1 MDIKKLLYEIINSKT
16 YYSYIAIEKLI
27 FIMLNDYL
35 VKQGKNCLLH
45 FRSQNFIYDI
55 LLPDGIDNI
64 TGKVAVEIKMYRNP
78 HMSKKIIY
86 NIMDKILMKGQEIDA
101 LLFIIVNE
109 IPEAIRKKIL
119 EKENKLNFE
128 LLIWDIDNLIDIF
141 KSNEKLFIETYNNLN
156 TVLLQDTISSG
167 IARKNETYLEKRKK
181 YIQQLHEDYKK
192 DNIVLFLGAGASK
205 DAKIATW
212 ETLVSE
218 LFVALI
224 DKQLKA
230 NHIKMREEDK
240 KKILRE
246 IVNQNGSSPLLQ
258 TRFLRNGFEDDFVK
272 LVGEILYKNA
282 VETSDTLEEIGQ
294 LCIPNRGKIGVQAI
308 INYNFDDLI
317 EKNLKRLRVEYHSIY
332 GEGMIPDSGELGI
345 YHVHGFLPQDKD
357 GYENLTKSLLVFS
370 EEGYHK
376 LLLESYNWA
385 NISQLNFIIN
395 NTCVFIGLSMTD
407 PNMRRLLEVAVQK
420 RIEEDGMC
428 KHYAIISRFNIK
440 DSEEVDAIKSF
451 ERVNESLQESFFR
464 ELGINVIWIDTF
476 NEIPIILKQI
486 KGSLEQL

>member
-1 MDIKKLLYEIINSKT
+1 
-16 YYSYIAIEKLI
+16 
-27 FIMLNDYL
+27 
-35 VKQGKNCLLH
+35 
-45 FRSQNFIYDI
+45 
-55 LLPDGIDNI
+55 
-64 TGKVAVEIKMYRNP
+64 
-78 HMSKKIIY
+78 MS
-86 NIMDKILMKGQEIDA
+86 L
-101 LLFIIVNE
+101 
-109 IPEAIRKKIL
+109 
-119 EKENKLNFE
+119 
-128 LLIWDIDNLIDIF
+128 DIF

-192 DNIVLFLGAGASK
+192 DNIVLFLGAGTSK

-212 ETLVSE
+212 EALISE

-246 IVNQNGSSPLLQ
+246 VVNQNGSSPLLQ
-258 TRFLRNGFEDDFVK
+258 TRFLRNGFEDDFVR

-282 VETSDTLEEIGQ
+282 IETSDMLEEIGQ

-317 EKNLKRLRVEYHSIY
+317 EKNLKRLRVKYHSIY

-345 YHVHGFLPQDKD
+345 YHVHRFLPQDKD

-376 LLLESYNWA
+376 LLLEPYNWA
-385 NISQLNFIIN
+385 NISQLNFMIN

-407 PNMRRLLEVAVQK
+407 PNMRRLLEIAVQK

-486 KGSLEQL
+486 KGNLEQL